1 MNMQRRTLIEDHGIA
16 GDLSPERPADANRAW
31 MRAGAMCY
39 QGRVDEAVALYDGVK
54 TAVGSAQVGKQA
66 LRGWRGLMPTDL
78 PERSRTKA
86 TFRSEIEAFVATCLL
101 TLVLFATFTCLSA
114 SFGSNVISN
123 INIFAN
129 EELCLDGTADPR

>member
-1 MNMQRRTLIEDHGIA
+1 
-16 GDLSPERPADANRAW
+16 
-31 MRAGAMCY
+31 
-39 QGRVDEAVALYDGVK
+39 
-54 TAVGSAQVGKQA
+54 
-66 LRGWRGLMPTDL
+66 MPTDL
-78 PERSRTKA
+78 PERSRYKA

-101 TLVLFATFTCLSA
+101 TLVLFAAFTCLSV